1 MKKQMWLYLILLS
14 VALIAM
20 ALIRVYNK
28 KDIEHRD
35 LEQITQEGVVRIAVD
50 YNSVEFHVQA
60 DSLVGFQYEL
70 AQRFARELSL
80 EVEIHPIS
88 SLSDMMSGLESG
100 QYDIIARMMPVTL
113 DLKEVYGVSSPIFT
127 SKQLL
132 VQRKAEY
139 NNDIQ
144 PIRNQ
149 LYLAGKTLHLSA
161 NSSVR
166 RRLHNLMQEIGD
178 TIYVVED
185 PIYQDEQLL
194 QLVALGKIEFAVCDA
209 LVAQKLQSYYPQIDL
224 STDIGFSQLNAWVL
238 RRESPV
244 LLDSVNSFVERAIGD
259 KFIDQL
265 VKKYF
270 KP

>member
-14 VALIAM
+14 VALIGM
-20 ALIRVYNK
+20 ALLRVYNK
-28 KDIEHRD
+28 REIEPRD
-35 LEQITQEGVVRIAVD
+35 LDQIRKEGVVRIALD

-70 AQRFARELSL
+70 AQRFAKELDL
-80 EVEIHPIS
+80 QVEVHPVS

-100 QYDIIARMMPVTL
+100 EYDIIARMMPITL
-113 DLKEVYGVSSPIFT
+113 DLKELYGVSSPIFT

-132 VQRKAEY
+132 VQRKAEF
-139 NNDIQ
+139 NNDSL

-149 LYLAGKTLHLSA
+149 LYLSGKTLHLPA
-161 NSSVR
+161 NSPVR

-185 PIYQDEQLL
+185 PLYQDEQLL
-194 QLVALGKIEFAVCDA
+194 QLVALGEIEFAVCDA
-209 LVAQKLQSYYPQIDL
+209 LVAQKLQAYYPQIDI

-238 RRESPV
+238 RRDSPV
-244 LLDSVNSFVERAIGD
+244 LLDTVNSFVERAIQD
-259 KFIDQL
+259 KYIDKL
-265 VKKYF
+265 VKRYF